1 MTSAQ
6 GLLTQA
12 DRILAGDTSLP
23 KGQATRV
30 AAWLIRAA
38 LELSVSDLL
47 RGTIDNPERATMRSR
62 LAALVSISH
71 PTATSAAAAWTTLSR
86 AAHHGGFALAPSA
99 AEIRHW
105 HDVVTTLGVQTI
117 QPGSAHPNAMQ

>member
-1 MTSAQ
+1 MESPGTKGDLAYRR
-6 GLLTQA
+6 LR

-47 RGTIDNPERATMRSR
+47 RGTIDNPELLVYRIVPEQVRFMREWALDYHDVP
-62 LAALVSISH
+62 LAS
-71 PTATSAAAAWTTLSR
+71 SR
-86 AAHHGGFALAPSA
+86 A
-99 AEIRHW
+99 
-105 HDVVTTLGVQTI
+105 
-117 QPGSAHPNAMQ
+117 